1 MMNIDNL
8 SIVCWNVSCFGDPTK
23 CDLVKDTLQVY
34 KDCILCLQE
43 TKLNEILFSKLYSF
57 LPNSYSNHTMVP
69 IGSRR
74 GTLTAWNSSLS
85 LNYVYDLTFSNTV
98 VLTNNLGFQFMLT
111 NIYGPVDN
119 NLITNI
125 FLIEIRMVYCLHN
138 LP

>member
-8 SIVCWNVSCFGDPTK
+8 SIVCWNVSCLGDPTK
-23 CDLVKDTLQVY
+23 CDLVKDTLKVY

-43 TKLNEILFSKLYSF
+43 TKLNKILFSKLYSF

-69 IGSRR
+69 TGSRR

-85 LNYVYDLTFSNTV
+85 LNYVYDLNFSNTI

-119 NLITNI
+119 NLTNI